1 MEQVSVSFTAC
12 MISIMLMQIF
22 PMFHRYGRH
31 TEVSKED
38 SMCLKKTICCFC
50 CDPCYLM
57 HGSVLLCAV
66 VLGFP
71 GLS

>member
-22 PMFHRYGRH
+22 PMFHRYDRH

-38 SMCLKKTICCFC
+38 N
-50 CDPCYLM
+50 
-57 HGSVLLCAV
+57 LL
-66 VLGFP
+66 L
-71 GLS
+71 LL